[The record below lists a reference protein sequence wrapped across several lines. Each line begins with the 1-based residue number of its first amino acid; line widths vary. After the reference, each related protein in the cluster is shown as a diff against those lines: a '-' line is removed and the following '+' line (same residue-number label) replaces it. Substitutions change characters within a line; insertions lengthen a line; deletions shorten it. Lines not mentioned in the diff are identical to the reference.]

1 MFPQIG
7 TSELLVIGIIL
18 LFFFGAKKLKE
29 LARGL
34 GESSKEIHKIKR
46 EVDSGLFE
54 SEPGNAPKEGR
65 GA

>member
-1 MFPQIG
+1 MFPNIG
-7 TSELLVIGIIL
+7 TSELIIIGIIL

-46 EVDSGLFE
+46 EVESGLFE
-54 SEPGNAPKEGR
+54 SEPDNATKENR
-65 GA
+65 SA

>member
-46 EVDSGLFE
+46 EVESGIFDSK
-54 SEPGNAPKEGR
+54 PDNATKEDR
-65 GA
+65 SV